1 MISRLGVLRDVL
13 AFFGGRRKF
22 WLLPLVIALLL
33 VGLLIVFA
41 ATSVLAPL
49 IYPLF

>member
-1 MISRLGVLRDVL
+1 MRSRLGVLGDL
-13 AFFGGRRKF
+13 MAFFVGRRKF
-22 WLLPLVIALLL
+22 WLLPLVIALLV
-33 VGLLIVFA
+33 VGILIVFA

>member
-1 MISRLGVLRDVL
+1 MLSRLAVVRDLL

-22 WLLPLVIALLL
+22 WLLPLVIAL
-33 VGLLIVFA
+33 VVVAVLIVIA
-41 ATSVLAPL
+41 ALSPVFTA